1 MGKTDNVVGY
11 LADFPSDLF
20 AGSQVQLNSLPALPS
35 RMLSTVA
42 LGWRAALSCASK
54 LEQASAAITIPS
66 RSE

>member
-1 MGKTDNVVGY
+1 MGKIDDVVGY
-11 LADFPSDLF
+11 LADSPCDLF
-20 AGSQVQLNSLPALPS
+20 SRSQVQLDSLPALPS